1 MPDTHF
7 IKYPY
12 TPCPLEKTIEVTA
25 LHTAFVHRMAP
36 GYSSEMESHNFW
48 ELLVVLDGEVSMVTG
63 ENVFLLTRNRML
75 LHPPMEFHRHLNPN
89 QEKNVYAVIS
99 FSADRLPVSE
109 KSIYKL
115 STSDVLEFRAIIRL
129 IREQYETD
137 KICVLQKKPT
147 ARPSIDQEVKSRLE
161 FFLSTALFSRV
172 SPFTHTNQ
180 DYRRIVSFLTENLH
194 RNLTLPVMAQELK
207 MSVSNLKRV
216 FSLYSGMGLMKYF
229 NQLKFQKAVTL
240 LEEGHSVREVL
251 EMLSFSSQSVF
262 SSAFKA
268 TMGLPP
274 SKYRR
279 RRGVRAD
286 NACTVHT
293 LSLLP

>member
-1 MPDTHF
+1 MSDTLF
-7 IKYPY
+7 RKFTY

-36 GYSSEMESHNFW
+36 GYSSEMEAHNFW

-63 ENVFLLTRNRML
+63 ENVLLLKRNHML
-75 LHPPMEFHRHLNPN
+75 VHPPMEFHRHLNPN
-89 QEKNVYAVIS
+89 QEKNIYAVIS
-99 FSADRLPVSE
+99 FSADYIPVSE

-115 STSDVLEFRAIIRL
+115 SSSALMEFRSIIQL
-129 IREQYETD
+129 IREQYEMD
-137 KICVLQKKPT
+137 KICVVKKKAD
-147 ARPSIDQEVKSRLE
+147 ARPSIDQEIKSRLE

-172 SPFTHTNQ
+172 SPLTHTNR
-180 DYRRIVSFLTENLH
+180 DYGRIVSFLTENLH
-194 RNLTLPVMAQELK
+194 RNLTLPQIAQELK

-216 FSLYSGMGLMKYF
+216 FSLYSGMGIMKYF
-229 NQLKFQKAVTL
+229 NQLKFQRAAVL
-240 LEEGHSVREVL
+240 LEEGLSVREVS

-268 TMGLPP
+268 AMGLPP

-279 RRGVRAD
+279 PAGSAR
-286 NACTVHT
+286 
-293 LSLLP
+293 